1 MSKLAIVAK
10 GFGFGILLAISI
22 GRKIE
27 TTYDQRITEIRQVR
41 AFYTNV
47 FYYYIGKDRSG

>member
-1 MSKLAIVAK
+1 MSQIAIVAR
-10 GFGFGILLAISI
+10 GAAFGVFLAIAI

-27 TTYDQRITEIRQVR
+27 TTYDTRIMEIKKVR

-47 FYYYIGKDRSG
+47 VFVDLGKD

>member
-1 MSKLAIVAK
+1 MSQLGTLVK
-10 GFGFGILLAISI
+10 GFGFGIFLAIAI

-27 TTYDQRITEIRQVR
+27 TTYDERIKEIRRIR

-47 FYYYIGKDRSG
+47 FIINIGKN

>member
-1 MSKLAIVAK
+1 MSQISIVAK
-10 GFGFGILLAISI
+10 GLGFGVLLAIAI

-27 TTYDQRITEIRQVR
+27 TTYDERIKEIRMIR

-47 FYYYIGKDRSG
+47 VLYDIGNN

>member
-1 MSKLAIVAK
+1 MSQIAIVARGI
-10 GFGFGILLAISI
+10 GFGVLLAIAI

-27 TTYDQRITEIRQVR
+27 TTYDERIREIKRVR

-47 FYYYIGKDRSG
+47 VINDLGKN

>member
-1 MSKLAIVAK
+1 MSQIAIVAK
-10 GFGFGILLAISI
+10 GAAFGVLLAIAI

-27 TTYDQRITEIRQVR
+27 TTYDERIREIKRTR

-47 FYYYIGKDRSG
+47 VLVDIGKN